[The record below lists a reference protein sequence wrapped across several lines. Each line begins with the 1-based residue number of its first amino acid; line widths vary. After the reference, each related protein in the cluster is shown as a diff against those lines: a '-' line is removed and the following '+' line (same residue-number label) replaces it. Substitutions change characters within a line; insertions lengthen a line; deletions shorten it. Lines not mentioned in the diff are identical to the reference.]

1 MDSGIIIANPNA
13 PTGLLLKLNEIEEI
27 IKTNKNNVVIID
39 EAYIDFGGESA
50 IKLINESDNLLVVQT
65 FSKSRSLAGMRL
77 GFAIG
82 NKELIKGLKN
92 IKFSF
97 NSYTI
102 NRFSILA
109 GIEAFKDE
117 EYFKKSVSK
126 IIKTR
131 EKTKEELKKLNFKV
145 LDSKSNFLFIS
156 HNKVFAEDIYL
167 KLKDKGILVRYFK
180 QDIIKD
186 FIRVTIGTDEEMIIF
201 INVLKEII
209 D

>member
-1 MDSGIIIANPNA
+1 
-13 PTGLLLKLNEIEEI
+13 
-27 IKTNKNNVVIID
+27 
-39 EAYIDFGGESA
+39 
-50 IKLINESDNLLVVQT
+50 
-65 FSKSRSLAGMRL
+65 MRL

-102 NRFSILA
+102 NRLSILA

-117 EYFKKSVSK
+117 EYFKESVSK
-126 IIKTR
+126 IITTR
-131 EKTKEELKKLNFKV
+131 EKTKEELKKLGFKV

-156 HNKVFAEDIYL
+156 HNKIFGENIYL

-180 QDIIKD
+180 KEIINN
-186 FIRVTIGTDEEMIIF
+186 FIRVTIGTYEEMIIF
-201 INVLKEII
+201 INALKEII
-209 D
+209 N

>member
-1 MDSGIIIANPNA
+1 M
-13 PTGLLLKLNEIEEI
+13 
-27 IKTNKNNVVIID
+27 
-39 EAYIDFGGESA
+39 
-50 IKLINESDNLLVVQT
+50 
-65 FSKSRSLAGMRL
+65 
-77 GFAIG
+77 
-82 NKELIKGLKN
+82 
-92 IKFSF
+92 
-97 NSYTI
+97 
-102 NRFSILA
+102 A

-156 HNKVFAEDIYL
+156 HDKVFAEDIYL